1 MVIKTILFDL
11 DETLYPSN
19 TGLWE
24 TLRERM
30 NIFMRD
36 CIHIPEDQINPLRQM
51 YYEQFGTTLR
61 GLERDYGVRAE
72 DYLAYVHNVQ
82 VQDFIKPDLILK
94 QMLDE
99 IPQRKIIF
107 TNADIPHTRR
117 VTTALGISD
126 CFSQIVDV
134 MQMAPYCKPFPQ
146 AFDLLMKVVSDPDP
160 SHYLLIDDA
169 ARNVETAMQ
178 YGMQSILVDERGTQC
193 IDCPK
198 IKNIHDLSLVWNAKT
213 GEFNV

>member
-1 MVIKTILFDL
+1 MPIKTILFDL

-24 TLRERM
+24 VMRDRM
-30 NIFMRD
+30 GVYMRD
-36 CIHIPEDQINPLRQM
+36 CIHIPEDQINPIREM

-61 GLERDYGVRAE
+61 GLERDYGVHAE

-82 VQDFIKPDLILK
+82 VQNFIKPDPALK
-94 QMLDE
+94 NILDE

-107 TNADIPHTRR
+107 TNADIQHTQR
-117 VTTALGISD
+117 VTTALGVTD
-126 CFSQIVDV
+126 CFCQVVDV

-146 AFDLLMKVVSDPDP
+146 AFDLVMKVVGDPDP
-160 SHYLLIDDA
+160 SHYLLIDDS
-169 ARNVETAMQ
+169 ARNIETAIQ
-178 YGMQSILVDERGTQC
+178 YGMQSILVDERETQC

-198 IKNIHDLSLVWNAKT
+198 IKNIHELFSVWNAKT